1 VLVDVEGVVVD
12 DDTEFQIVNLQ
23 VSIPLKKEINRY
35 YIFSP

>member
-23 VSIPLKKEINRY
+23 VLIPLKKEINRY
-35 YIFSP
+35 YIVSP